1 MTTAKKPTTTSKVRN
16 TKATFKTGK
25 NKQAESLMKRS
36 FEPLFSPKDGKA
48 RLTFCGVE
56 HSIIEWSDNGKKREK
71 PVMKLVFSCFDV
83 THETPANIAITCEY
97 RLSEKNRLGQIL
109 TVMGYEFKK
118 ETINVDKDDEFGT
131 RVKHTDPSEI
141 FDFLRSQCGLVFKG
155 NLTVAIRKNKTGER
169 VERPGLWDID
179 YKTLEPKLLKT
190 GEQERDMLAS
200 DVSDEDFEN
209 PDIAM
214 ESESD

>member
-1 MTTAKKPTTTSKVRN
+1 MATQKQSTASKVRN
-16 TKATFKTGK
+16 TQVSFKNGK
-25 NKQAESLMKRS
+25 NEKAESLMKRS

-56 HSIIEWSDNGKKREK
+56 HSVIEWTDNGKDRIK
-71 PVMKLVFSCFDV
+71 PVIKLVFSCFDV
-83 THETPANIAITCEY
+83 THESPANIAVTCEY

-118 ETINVDKDDEFGT
+118 ETVNIDNDDEFGT

-141 FDFLRSQCGLVFKG
+141 FDFLRGQCGLVFKG
-155 NLTVAIRKNKTGER
+155 NLAVPIRKNKAGER
-169 VERPGLWDID
+169 VERVGLWDID
-179 YKTLEPKLLKT
+179 YKTLELKLLKT

-200 DVSDEDFEN
+200 DISDEDFEK
-209 PDIAM
+209 PEIEM
-214 ESESD
+214 SSDSD

>member
-1 MTTAKKPTTTSKVRN
+1 MATQKQSTASKVRN
-16 TKATFKTGK
+16 TQVSFKNGK
-25 NKQAESLMKRS
+25 NEKAESLMKRS

-56 HSIIEWSDNGKKREK
+56 HSVIEWTDNGKDRIK
-71 PVMKLVFSCFDV
+71 PVIKLVFSCFDV
-83 THETPANIAITCEY
+83 THESPANIAVTCEY

-118 ETINVDKDDEFGT
+118 ETVNIDDDDEFGT

-141 FDFLRSQCGLVFKG
+141 FDFLRGQCGLVFKG
-155 NLTVAIRKNKTGER
+155 NLAVPIRKNKAGER
-169 VERPGLWDID
+169 VERVGLWDID
-179 YKTLEPKLLKT
+179 YKTLELKLLKT

-200 DVSDEDFEN
+200 DISDEDFEK
-209 PDIAM
+209 PEIEM
-214 ESESD
+214 SSDSD